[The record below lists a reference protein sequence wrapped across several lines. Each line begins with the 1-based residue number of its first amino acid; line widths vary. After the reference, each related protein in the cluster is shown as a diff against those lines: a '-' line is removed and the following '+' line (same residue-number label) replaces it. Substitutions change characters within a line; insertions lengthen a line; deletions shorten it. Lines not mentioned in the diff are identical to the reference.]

1 MEKISEKE
9 ALRRISEYVGKDNVK
24 IEDDNYM
31 TSDEAF
37 KQEYERR
44 LEMMKPKT
52 EDFAC
57 VPEHDP
63 NQPVEINSKTE
74 EVKPI
79 KYNEDENS
87 YPADWSEFEINVWQL
102 TSAMTNLLCYK
113 NKRYGNAA
121 LDPIGIFNK
130 HPELGSIPTRI
141 DDKLSRIKNSENFR
155 VNDICDLIG
164 YLYLLLLAMGVKKE
178 DIERLK
184 D

>member
-9 ALRRISEYVGKDNVK
+9 ALKRISEYVGKDNIK
-24 IEDDNYM
+24 IENDEPI

-44 LEMMKPKT
+44 LEMMKPKSDKEET
-52 EDFAC
+52 SL
-57 VPEHDP
+57 PE
-63 NQPVEINSKTE
+63 Q
-74 EVKPI
+74 
-79 KYNEDENS
+79 
-87 YPADWSEFEINVWQL
+87 SEFEINVWQL

>member
-24 IEDDNYM
+24 IEDDNNYM

-37 KQEYERR
+37 KQEYEKR

-57 VPEHDP
+57 IPEHDP
-63 NQPVEINSKTE
+63 NIPVEINSKTE

-79 KYNEDENS
+79 KYDEE
-87 YPADWSEFEINVWQL
+87 SEFEINVWQL